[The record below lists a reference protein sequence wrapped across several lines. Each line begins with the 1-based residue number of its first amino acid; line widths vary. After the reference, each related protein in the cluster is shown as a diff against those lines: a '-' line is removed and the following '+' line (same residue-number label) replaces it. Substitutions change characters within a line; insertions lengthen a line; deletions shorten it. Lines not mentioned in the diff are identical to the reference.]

1 MSTPKI
7 SVIVNF
13 HNGEKYIDKCLDSI
27 ISQEYKNIEIILWDN
42 FSNDN
47 SFKKIQ
53 NYTDDRI
60 KYIFSKKR
68 CHYIKL
74 EIKLY

>member
-1 MSTPKI
+1 M
-7 SVIVNF
+7 IVNF

-74 EIKLY
+74 EMKLY